1 MTQGEECVRFF
12 IFYFDFMKIAHIV
25 CRFPPYSGGMGVVT
39 YEQVKRL
46 AETGHQMTVF
56 TLNQKEKL
64 EPDNFKIKYIKTLR
78 FGNAGIC
85 PSFLWRLRNFDI
97 IQLHYPF
104 YGAQEFIW
112 LAKKF
117 KLLKSSKL
125 IIWYHMD
132 ATARNLFHKILQ
144 LSSWSIQKHLLKPTD
159 KICSASLD
167 YVKNSK
173 IKEIFKKY
181 NEKFVEIPFG
191 SNQHPEEVE
200 QSQVDELK
208 NKLHIKSEKIILF
221 VGGLDSAHYFKGVP
235 ILIDAMKKIPKLRD
249 KLGVRDHP
257 NIKLVIVGDGNL
269 RNDYERQVAGSNL
282 QNQVVFTGRIKFD
295 ELKNYYALCDI
306 TVLPATT
313 SAEAF
318 GLVLIEAKTYGKPVI
333 GSDLPGVRD
342 VVGQSG
348 LIVKP
353 GDSNDLA
360 EKIEKILTDKS
371 LYNNFSQSAIQEVK
385 EKYNWD
391 KHIKKLLEI
400 YNTI

>member
-1 MTQGEECVRFF
+1 
-12 IFYFDFMKIAHIV
+12 MKIAHIV
-25 CRFPPYSGGMGVVT
+25 CRFPPYAGGMGIVA
-39 YEQVKRL
+39 YEQVKSL
-46 AETGHQMTVF
+46 AENGHQVTVF

-64 EPDNFKIKYIKTLR
+64 ESDNFKIKYIKTLC

-85 PSFLWRLRNFDI
+85 PSLLWQLRKFDVV
-97 IQLHYPF
+97 QLHYPF
-104 YGAQEFIW
+104 YGAQEFVW

-132 ATARNLFHKILQ
+132 ATARNLFRKILQ
-144 LSSWSIQKHLLKPTD
+144 LSSWPIQKHLFKLAD

-173 IKEIFKKY
+173 IKKIFKKY
-181 NEKFVEIPFG
+181 REKFVEIPFG
-191 SNQHPEEVE
+191 SNQHPETV
-200 QSQVDELK
+200 SQLQVAELK

-235 ILIDAMKKIPKLRD
+235 VLIDAIKKIPKLRD
-249 KLGVRDHP
+249 KLGVRDP
-257 NIKLVIVGDGNL
+257 DSRSDIGINNLRIKLVIVGDGNL
-269 RNDYERQVAGSNL
+269 RGDYERQVAGSNL

-295 ELKNYYALCDI
+295 ELKNYYALCDV
-306 TVLPATT
+306 TVLPSTT

-348 LIVKP
+348 LIAKA

-360 EKIEKILTDKS
+360 EKIKKILTDES
-371 LYNNFSQSAIQEVK
+371 LYNNFSRNAIQEVK

-391 KHIKKLLEI
+391 KHTQKLNDL
-400 YNTI
+400 YQS